1 MKQILILL
9 VLGHILGD
17 YYFQNEKLAHD
28 KQGSKKKLLMHCIYY
43 SFAIFLVFLP
53 VYQSKMTFF
62 LLLYCLTHLI
72 IDFLKYYLSMEYE
85 RNRVINSHDVLKIF
99 LVDQLAHL
107 MSILVFSYLMAQ
119 NLNTLVFNNLI
130 IPQFLNQLGVPF
142 KGVLQVLLTFLVL
155 HKPMNIAVSLFI
167 KPYEPHGKKHNF
179 GNSDKNAGR
188 FIGTLERLIIVV
200 FLYLESYSAIGL
212 VMTAKS
218 IFRYEKITEDAAF
231 SEYYLLGTLLSTLFV
246 IVAHFILKW
255 FFIF

>member
-1 MKQILILL
+1 MKQIFILL
-9 VLGHILGD
+9 ILGHILGD

-28 KQGSKKKLLMHCIYY
+28 KQESKKKLLKHCIYY
-43 SFAIFLVFLP
+43 SLAIFLVFLP

-62 LLLYCLTHLI
+62 LLFYSLSHLI
-72 IDFLKYYLSMEYE
+72 IDFLKYYLSMSYE
-85 RNRVINSHDVLKIF
+85 KNQVIKSHDVLKIF
-99 LVDQLAHL
+99 LMDQLTHL
-107 MSILVFSYLMAQ
+107 ISILIFSYLMAQ
-119 NLNTLVFNNLI
+119 NLNLLIFNNPI
-130 IPQFLNQLGVPF
+130 IPDFMSQLGLSI
-142 KGVLQVLLTFLVL
+142 KGILQVLLTFLLL
-155 HKPMNIAVSLFI
+155 HKPMNIAISLFI
-167 KPYEPHGKKHNF
+167 KPYEPHGKKHKL

-246 IVAHFILKW
+246 IVAHFILTW
-255 FFIF
+255 VFIF